1 MIPLSSVLLT
11 AMTIIQYVGMYMT
24 VKAGAEGLSSAAE
37 NWRAPQVPQY
47 SLQSPVDYIN
57 TVISLASAGA
67 TAYQSYK
74 GKEGMKSEI
83 KQIVGEEIKQVYD
96 KIDEVEKDLRDE
108 GNKRFDE
115 LKKDKRGLEETI
127 RDEMVRNNYY
137 RLVTSILDIMEKSL
151 PEIYRGRIFKFQA
164 LLNTHPA
171 RSKDLLGILDTN
183 GFRLDREGF
192 EHFLDVVLCNK
203 IYSIMDRDRVVD
215 VKDMMRQ
222 HLEIE
227 RKKLL
232 DRKEDFEGAGSAFIT
247 FAPVFSA
254 PSLTLIPLSNLSM
267 GR

>member
-11 AMTIIQYVGMYMT
+11 ARTIIQYVGMYMT

-37 NWRAPQVPQY
+37 NWRAPQVPLS

-96 KIDEVEKDLRDE
+96 KIDEVEKSLRDE
-108 GNKRFDE
+108 GNKRFDD

-151 PEIYRGRIFKFQA
+151 PERY
-164 LLNTHPA
+164 
-171 RSKDLLGILDTN
+171 
-183 GFRLDREGF
+183 
-192 EHFLDVVLCNK
+192 
-203 IYSIMDRDRVVD
+203 
-215 VKDMMRQ
+215 
-222 HLEIE
+222 
-227 RKKLL
+227 
-232 DRKEDFEGAGSAFIT
+232 
-247 FAPVFSA
+247 
-254 PSLTLIPLSNLSM
+254 
-267 GR
+267 

>member
-1 MIPLSSVLLT
+1 AIRGAMDAHVLCLSNLVPAYDAWRSIPVRDLNTL
-11 AMTIIQYVGMYMT
+11 TIIQYVGMYMT

-115 LKKDKRGLEETI
+115 LKKDKRGLEENI

-137 RLVTSILDIMEKSL
+137 RLVTSILDIMEKTL
-151 PEIYRGRIFKFQA
+151 PERYRGRIFKFQA

-171 RSKDLLGILDTN
+171 RNLQYN
-183 GFRLDREGF
+183 GQRQGGGCEGYDEAASRDREEETVG
-192 EHFLDVVLCNK
+192 
-203 IYSIMDRDRVVD
+203 
-215 VKDMMRQ
+215 
-222 HLEIE
+222 
-227 RKKLL
+227 
-232 DRKEDFEGAGSAFIT
+232 
-247 FAPVFSA
+247 
-254 PSLTLIPLSNLSM
+254 
-267 GR
+267 